1 MQKLL
6 SGIVLAIFV
15 VIVIGAVAQQAV
27 SHDAPPPPA
36 PTPILTPVPTE
47 PDAPLPIPIPEA
59 TPEPVVTPEPPATP
73 TPEPP
78 APAPSPTPPSTGG
91 PHLDPGWQYAM
102 ETPDG
107 RTVGTV
113 AVDSLNVRS
122 EPSLNA
128 PIIDTVYR
136 RHPVFVEAMV
146 EGDPVENAGIWYQI
160 GPSRFVSAMY
170 VEPFIPS
177 ATVAGY
183 SGNWLD
189 INLSTQYAVAYQD
202 GTPVHV
208 AIIISGKPGWESPV
222 GEHIIFHRVAS
233 ETMDGATVGIPKGSP
248 EYYYLPDVKYTQYFA
263 VGGFAIHTNYWSDP
277 WQFGQPG
284 SHGCINLR
292 EADAAFMW
300 DFLSNGSPVSV
311 HY

>member
-6 SGIVLAIFV
+6 SVIVLATFV
-15 VIVIGAVAQQAV
+15 AIVIGAVTQQAASHV
-27 SHDAPPPPA
+27 SPSA
-36 PTPILTPVPTE
+36 PTPTPIVTPVPTE
-47 PDAPLPIPIPEA
+47 PDTPLPTPMPEP
-59 TPEPVVTPEPPATP
+59 TPEPVVTPETPVTP
-73 TPEPP
+73 TPEP
-78 APAPSPTPPSTGG
+78 ASTPTPPATGG
-91 PHLDPGWQYAM
+91 PHLDPLWLDAM
-102 ETPDG
+102 QTPDG
-107 RTVGTV
+107 RTVGLV

-136 RHPVFVEAMV
+136 RHLVYVEAMV
-146 EGDPVENAGIWYQI
+146 EGDAVENVEIWYRI
-160 GPSRFVSAMY
+160 GPSQFVSAMY
-170 VEPFIPS
+170 VEPFIPEAPV
-177 ATVAGY
+177 ATYG
-183 SGNWLD
+183 GNWLD
-189 INLSTQYAVAYQD
+189 INLSTHYAVAYQD

-233 ETMDGATVGIPKGSP
+233 ETMDGATVGIPQGSP

-292 EADAAFMW
+292 EPDAAFMW
-300 DFLSNGSPVSV
+300 DFLTNGSPVSV